1 MNINP
6 MFNPMMNPLA
16 NPANLMNMM
25 KQPPPMQGE
34 YKKVWVGHIP
44 PGTSDAFILRL
55 LDTCGTVSSWKRT
68 TDQQDRPKGFGL
80 CEYTTVESMLK
91 CLRLLNYLK
100 LEEGYELSV
109 SLFFIIKF
117 QIKVD
122 SKTEEFL
129 KQWREQKKQEWIDSL
144 KRRGIDVNLD
154 EIKKKENN
162 KEPLEWELQLISKDN
177 EARKLI
183 LEILSQRNEI
193 ENTSRQKE
201 RPEEFLKDLKDLTTS
216 SNPFSQHFESERE
229 KKRQK
234 KKIEKIEKKEKYY
247 KEDLKKWERHE
258 EERERELIK
267 EIQEQEELIKKKKK
281 LLEKDLNYDSE
292 EEKKKIKLTPK
303 KVEEYK
309 QMREKEKEMDE
320 IMHLSEKQAIKQE
333 NTLFNINEDVKDV
346 AIYGPDGRMD
356 LTVKEPE
363 AKATVTIQEYKEDYE
378 SEGEDS
384 NISRRNIMSLDLN
397 LNIETKK
404 QIPKMIE
411 HFDYDNEDPLHKK
424 EKLTHLEINPETEKE
439 ILEMKREI
447 FFEKKEEK
455 KESEVIPVVVNS
467 AVTGNPQKMIEIQKQ
482 IFEMIPKSKEDLFKF
497 SIDWSVVYK
506 YNILENKIKPWI
518 GKKLKEYIGE
528 DEPNLVAM
536 IIKKL
541 GNKASPYEIMEKIKV
556 VFDEDTEVLILIFY
570 IFIQD
575 FMIKLWK
582 TFVFEIL
589 KAKKIYNI

>member
-1 MNINP
+1 
-6 MFNPMMNPLA
+6 
-16 NPANLMNMM
+16 
-25 KQPPPMQGE
+25 
-34 YKKVWVGHIP
+34 
-44 PGTSDAFILRL
+44 
-55 LDTCGTVSSWKRT
+55 
-68 TDQQDRPKGFGL
+68 
-80 CEYTTVESMLK
+80 
-91 CLRLLNYLK
+91 
-100 LEEGYELSV
+100 
-109 SLFFIIKF
+109 
-117 QIKVD
+117 
-122 SKTEEFL
+122 
-129 KQWREQKKQEWIDSL
+129 
-144 KRRGIDVNLD
+144 
-154 EIKKKENN
+154 
-162 KEPLEWELQLISKDN
+162 LEWELQLISKDN

-193 ENTSRQKE
+193 ENTSRLKE

-216 SNPFSQHFESERE
+216 SNPFSQHLESERE

-234 KKIEKIEKKEKYY
+234 KKIEKLEKKEKYY

-267 EIQEQEELIKKKKK
+267 EIQEQEELSKKKKK

-292 EEKKKIKLTPK
+292 EEKKRIKLNPK
-303 KVEEYK
+303 KVEEHK

-320 IMHLSEKQAIKQE
+320 IMRISEKQANKQE
-333 NTLFNINEDVKDV
+333 NTPFNINDDVQDL
-346 AIYGPDGRMD
+346 AIYGHDERMD
-356 LTVKEPE
+356 LIVKEPE

-384 NISRRNIMSLDLN
+384 NLSKRNIMSLDLN

-411 HFDYDNEDPLHKK
+411 HFDYDNEDPIHKK
-424 EKLTHLEINPETEKE
+424 DKLTHIEINPETEKE

-447 FFEKKEEK
+447 IFDKKEEK
-455 KESEVIPVVVNS
+455 KESETIPVVVNS
-467 AVTGNPQKMIEIQKQ
+467 TVTGNPQKMIELQKQ
-482 IFEMIPKSKEDLFKF
+482 IFEMIPKSKEDLFKI

-506 YNILENKIKPWI
+506 YNILENKIKPWL

-556 VFDEDTEVLILIFY
+556 VFDEDTEVLI
-570 IFIQD
+570 
-575 FMIKLWK
+575 
-582 TFVFEIL
+582 
-589 KAKKIYNI
+589 